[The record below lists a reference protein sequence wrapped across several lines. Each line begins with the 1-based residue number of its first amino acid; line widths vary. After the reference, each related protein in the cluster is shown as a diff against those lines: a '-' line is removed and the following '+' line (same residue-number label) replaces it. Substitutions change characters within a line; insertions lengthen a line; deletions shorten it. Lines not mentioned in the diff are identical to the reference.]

1 MSALTPRVP
10 GSQEAALKA
19 LRISELRY
27 RRLFETA
34 RDGILLLNA
43 GTAEIEDAN
52 PFLSELLGYSRQ
64 ELIGKK
70 LWEVG
75 AFTDVAQTQEKF
87 AQLQAQGY
95 VRYDDLPLRTK
106 SGGKIAVE
114 FVSNS
119 YDCEGV
125 TVIQCNIRDI
135 SARKR
140 ADEKIVELAFFDP
153 LTHLPNRTLL
163 LDRLQQALIGALR
176 NAACGAVLFLDLDH
190 FKTLNDT
197 QGHDAGDLLLQKV
210 GQRLSASV
218 REGDTVARL
227 GGDEFV
233 VLLEGLHAS
242 PEEAANQALEVGGK
256 MLQTLNQPYRL
267 GETDYRSSV
276 SIGATVFSHAS
287 DSLEDLLKQADL
299 AMYKSKETGR
309 NRLQFYDPVMQ
320 SAVLERAA
328 LERQM
333 RQALQQGEYVLHYQA
348 QVVGTGRV
356 TGAEVLVRWQH
367 PARGMMLPSYFVPLA
382 EETGLILLLGL
393 WVLETACAQLALW
406 AQRPELAHL
415 TLAVNVSALQFRRPD
430 FVEQV
435 QRALEGSGANP
446 HRLKLELTESLLVDD
461 VARVMEKMFTLK
473 ARGVCFSLDD
483 FGTGYSSLAYLKKM
497 PLDQLKIDYSFVKDI
512 LVNPQDASITHTIIT
527 LAQNLGLGVLAEGVE
542 VEAQRLFLASAGCHA
557 YQGYLF
563 SEALPLDAFERYAQ
577 QGSAEIAT
585 GTAGSEFVQTLDT
598 TTSPY
603 AQ

>member
-1 MSALTPRVP
+1 MWEPLPVSPQTSPKRCR
-10 GSQEAALKA
+10 QEAALKA
-19 LRISELRY
+19 LRISEMRY

-43 GTAEIEDAN
+43 STAEIEDAN
-52 PFLSELLGYSRQ
+52 PFLSELLGYSRR

-87 AQLQAQGY
+87 ARLQTQGY

-106 SGGKIAVE
+106 SGRKIAVE

-125 TVIQCNIRDI
+125 VVIQCNIRDI

-163 LDRLQQALIGALR
+163 LDRLQQALIGAMR
-176 NAACGAVLFLDLDH
+176 NGTCGAVLFLDLDH

-210 GQRLSASV
+210 GRRLSASL
-218 REGDTVARL
+218 REGDTVARM

-233 VLLEGLHAS
+233 VLLEGLHECPA
-242 PEEAANQALEVGGK
+242 EAALQALEVGEK
-256 MLQTLNQPYRL
+256 MLKTLSQPYRL
-267 GETDYRSSV
+267 GETDYRSSASV
-276 SIGATVFSHAS
+276 GATVFSHAS

-320 SAVLERAA
+320 SAVQERAA

-333 RQALQQGEYVLHYQA
+333 RQALQQNEFVLHYQA

-367 PARGMMLPSYFVPLA
+367 PERGLVLPSNFVPLA
-382 EETGLILLLGL
+382 EETGLILMLGL
-393 WVLETACAQLALW
+393 WVLETACAQLARW
-406 AQRPELAHL
+406 AQLPELAHL
-415 TLAVNVSALQFRRPD
+415 SLAVNVSALQFHRPN

-435 QRALEGSGANP
+435 QCALAGSGANP

-461 VARVMEKMFTLK
+461 VDKVMEKMFMLK

-483 FGTGYSSLAYLKKM
+483 FGTGYSSLTYLKKL
-497 PLDQLKIDYSFVKDI
+497 PLDQLKIDRSFVKDI
-512 LVNPQDASITHTIIT
+512 LINPQDASITHTIIT
-527 LAQNLGLGVLAEGVE
+527 LAQNLGIGVLAEGVE
-542 VEAQRLFLASAGCHA
+542 VEAQRLFLANAGCHA

-563 SEALPLDAFERYAQ
+563 SEAVPLGAFEHYARLGGMAQ
-577 QGSAEIAT
+577 ET
-585 GTAGSEFVQTLDT
+585 GTAEN
-598 TTSPY
+598 
-603 AQ
+603 

>member
-1 MSALTPRVP
+1 MTQLTKEVHD
-10 GSQEAALKA
+10 EAAVQA

-34 RDGILLLNA
+34 RDGIMLLNST
-43 GTAEIEDAN
+43 TAQIEDAN
-52 PFLSELLGYSRQ
+52 PFLTELLGYSRN
-64 ELIGKK
+64 ELLGKK

-75 AFTDVAQTQEKF
+75 AFADVAETQEKF
-87 AQLQAQGY
+87 AQLQVQGY

-106 SGGKIAVE
+106 TGGKVAVE

-135 SARKR
+135 SARKQ
-140 ADEKIVELAFFDP
+140 AEEKIVELAFFDT

-163 LDRLQQALIGALR
+163 LDRLQQAIIGAVR
-176 NAACGAVLFLDLDH
+176 NATCGAVLFLDLDH

-233 VLLEGLHAS
+233 LILEGLHEC
-242 PEEAANQALEVGGK
+242 PEEAAIQALEVGK
-256 MLQTLNQPYRL
+256 KVLQALNQPYRL
-267 GETDYRSSV
+267 GKADYRSTA
-276 SIGATVFSHAS
+276 SIGATVFNHACI
-287 DSLEDLLKQADL
+287 SLEDLLKQADL

-328 LERQM
+328 LETQM
-333 RQALQQGEYVLHYQA
+333 RQALEESEFVLHYQT
-348 QVVGTGRV
+348 QVVGNGRI
-356 TGAEVLVRWQH
+356 TGAEVLVRWNH
-367 PARGMMLPSYFVPLA
+367 PEHGLMLPSYFVPMA
-382 EETGLILLLGL
+382 EETGLILQLGQ
-393 WVLETACAQLALW
+393 WVLESACAQLALW
-406 AQRPELAHL
+406 AHRPGLAHI
-415 TLAVNVSALQFRRPD
+415 TLAVNVSAVQLHRPD
-430 FVEQV
+430 FVDQV
-435 QRALEGSGANP
+435 QGVLGRTGANP

-461 VARVMEKMFTLK
+461 VATVMQKMFELK
-473 ARGVCFSLDD
+473 AQGVCFSLDD
-483 FGTGYSSLAYLKKM
+483 FGTGYSSLSYLKRM
-497 PLDQLKIDYSFVKDI
+497 PLDQLKIDRSFITDI
-512 LVNPQDASITHTIIT
+512 LSNHQDAAITRTIIA
-527 LAQNLGLGVLAEGVE
+527 LAQSLGLSVIAEGVE
-542 VEAQRLFLASAGCHA
+542 TEAQRLFLESIECHS

-563 SEALPLDAFERYAQ
+563 SKAIPLQDFERYV
-577 QGSAEIAT
+577 GVDSS
-585 GTAGSEFVQTLDT
+585 GGVSTLH
-598 TTSPY
+598 
-603 AQ
+603 ARAN